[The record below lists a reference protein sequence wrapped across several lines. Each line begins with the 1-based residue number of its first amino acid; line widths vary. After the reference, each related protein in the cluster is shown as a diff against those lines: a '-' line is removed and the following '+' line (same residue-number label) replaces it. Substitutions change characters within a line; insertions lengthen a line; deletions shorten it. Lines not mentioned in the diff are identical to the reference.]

1 MKDPY
6 EVLLELEGGNVS
18 SRSIQYTNVSQIND
32 QIVRKYLRHAME
44 INKQGLKI
52 KNEKKAPLIIPEE
65 FTKLLK
71 KHRKENIQFQQ
82 LAPSHQREY
91 VQAFMDA
98 KKEETKLR
106 RFKKMLEN
114 LRKMTKTAC

>member
-1 MKDPY
+1 
-6 EVLLELEGGNVS
+6 LQ
-18 SRSIQYTNVSQIND
+18 SIRYTNVSQIND
-32 QIVRKYLRHAME
+32 QIVREYLRHAME

-52 KNEKKAPLIIPEE
+52 KNEKKAPLTIPEE
-65 FTKLLK
+65 LTKLLK
-71 KHRKENIQFQQ
+71 KYRKENFQFQQ

-106 RFKKMLEN
+106 RFEKMF
-114 LRKMTKTAC
+114 

>member
-18 SRSIQYTNVSQIND
+18 LQSIRYTNVSQIDD
-32 QIVRKYLRHAME
+32 QIVRKYLRQAME

-52 KNEKKAPLIIPEE
+52 KNEKKAPLTILEE

-82 LAPSHQREY
+82 LTPSHQREY

-106 RFKKMLEN
+106 QFKKMLEN